1 MQLDKVT
8 HYREFSRKKLK
19 GPLSD
24 LFVVGILLD
33 AEDLVVVLPLGLAQ
47 LQLGLLQQLPIQIN
61 GGIKRFLKIKI
72 N

>member
-8 HYREFSRKKLK
+8 HYREFSRKILK

-47 LQLGLLQQLPIQIN
+47 LQLRLLQQLPTQIN
-61 GGIKRFLKIKI
+61 GDIKRFLKIKI